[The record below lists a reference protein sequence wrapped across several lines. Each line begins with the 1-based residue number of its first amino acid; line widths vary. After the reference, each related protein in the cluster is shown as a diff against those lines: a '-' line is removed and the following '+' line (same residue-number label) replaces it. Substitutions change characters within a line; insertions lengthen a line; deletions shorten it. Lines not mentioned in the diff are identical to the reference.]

1 MGNSRNNR
9 HSFVGV
15 SAFTLIE
22 LLIVVAIIAIL
33 AAIAVPNFLEAQTRS
48 KVSRVKADMRSLG
61 TAIHSYHVDN
71 NAYPPNNALNPADP
85 LGLLFNTRA
94 MLIPLSSPISYI
106 ANSHLLDPFGSK
118 ATDGL
123 PPILTY
129 VRLHPEEGLITVLY
143 PMAGI
148 SPATAAKVCTNG
160 FYVQSLGPDGTSL
173 YAQLLEETQNQSQAL
188 SQSIQGFISGNFT
201 YDPTNGTV
209 SRGDISYTAKGFIHC
224 AH

>member
-1 MGNSRNNR
+1 MRPATRQARGP
-9 HSFVGV
+9 
-15 SAFTLIE
+15 AFTLIE

-61 TAIHSYHVDN
+61 TAIQTYYVDHN
-71 NAYPPNNALNPADP
+71 SYPPNNALNPADP

-94 MLIPLSSPISYI
+94 MLVPLSTPISYI
-106 ANSHLLDPFGSK
+106 SNSHLPDPFGTKSGP
-118 ATDGL
+118 DGL
-123 PPILTY
+123 PILTY
-129 VRLHPEEGLITVLY
+129 VRLHPEEGLISVLY
-143 PMAGI
+143 PMAGVT
-148 SPATAAKVCTNG
+148 PEVAARVCSNG

-173 YAQLLEETQNQSQAL
+173 YAQLLEETGEQPVAL
-188 SQSIQGFISGNFT
+188 TQSIQGWISGDFT

-209 SRGDISYTAKGFIHC
+209 SRGDISYTSKGFIHC